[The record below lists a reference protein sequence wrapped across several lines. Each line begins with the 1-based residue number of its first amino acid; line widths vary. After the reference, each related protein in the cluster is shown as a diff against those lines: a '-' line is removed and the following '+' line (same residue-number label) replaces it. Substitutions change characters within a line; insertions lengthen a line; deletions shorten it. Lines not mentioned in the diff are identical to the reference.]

1 MLVHSGAGMPQYG
14 AKGPL
19 RGLYVAILQ
28 SLLLLLQSK
37 FAALASL

>member
-1 MLVHSGAGMPQYG
+1 MLAHSGAGVLQYG

-19 RGLYVAILQ
+19 RGLYIAILQ
-28 SLLLLLQSK
+28 LLLLLLQSK